1 MTRLQKNSFKRNF
14 IISEAEIH
22 YIIRR
27 KMIPVPV
34 YLQNGQNFYTYN
46 ESYTPCSELLAN
58 CLKYLKV
65 PQDKHHYFCL
75 YEGVSKTS
83 KYEERQLPEPLLVG
97 DLLSS
102 WEIMKKHYQDLISY
116 TRVYVGLKYF
126 PLEPEPLLFP
136 MVCSKLFDI
145 YYSKIY
151 LEKYESVKI
160 WGLAFQLY
168 FGDYTERP
176 GFLRDKARLFYHKN
190 FQKFYNDE
198 SFIKDLKENYEALS
212 GRSKESCAMEI
223 LQIDEMGGHLN
234 SQVFKVMFR
243 NSNNPNFR
251 DMQEHVIMTINSQCI
266 ALAEESSRENI
277 LEIGLEEVANWGVN
291 NDILVISYGDK
302 YEITKMYFL
311 SHAPTDIAEA
321 LFNYTNQNKQSSPG
335 NFYDENPEISKFLQ
349 NSKTR
354 KTNTFT
360 LK

>member
-1 MTRLQKNSFKRNF
+1 
-14 IISEAEIH
+14 
-22 YIIRR
+22 
-27 KMIPVPV
+27 MIPVPV

-46 ESYTPCSELLAN
+46 ESYTPCSDLLKN

-65 PQDKHHYFCL
+65 PEELQKYFCL

-83 KYEERQLPEPLLVG
+83 KFEERQLPQALLVG

-102 WEIMKKHYQDLISY
+102 WEIMKKQYQDLIGY
-116 TRVYVGLKYF
+116 TRLFVGIKYF
-126 PLEPEPLLFP
+126 PLEPANLLHS

-145 YYSKIY
+145 YYSKIS
-151 LEKYESVKI
+151 LEKYESVKL
-160 WGLAFQLY
+160 WALSFQMF

-176 GFLRDKARLFYHKN
+176 GFLRDKARLLYHKN
-190 FQKFYNDE
+190 FHKYYNDE
-198 SFIKDLKENYEALS
+198 SFIKDLKEKYQALA
-212 GRSKESCAMEI
+212 GRSHESCATEL

-234 SQVFKVMFR
+234 GQVFKVMFR

-251 DMQEHVIMTINSQCI
+251 DMQEHIIMTVNSQCI
-266 ALAEESSRENI
+266 SLAEESSRENI
-277 LEIGLEEVANWGVN
+277 LEIGLEEIANWGVN

-321 LFNYTNQNKQSSPG
+321 LFNYTNQNNKEDG
-335 NFYDENPEISKFLQ
+335 LNFYENNQEVQTFLQ

-354 KTNTFT
+354 KTNTFG

>member
-1 MTRLQKNSFKRNF
+1 M
-14 IISEAEIH
+14 
-22 YIIRR
+22 
-27 KMIPVPV
+27 PV

-46 ESYTPCSELLAN
+46 ESYTPCSELLSN
-58 CLKYLKV
+58 CLKYLEV
-65 PQDKHHYFCL
+65 PENLHNYFCL
-75 YEGVSKTS
+75 YEGVSKAS
-83 KYEERQLPEPLLVG
+83 KYEERQLPKPLLVG
-97 DLLSS
+97 DILSS
-102 WEIMKKHYQDLISY
+102 WEIMNKQYQDLISY
-116 TRVYVGLKYF
+116 TRLYVGLKYF
-126 PLEPEPLLFP
+126 PLEPTPLLYP

-151 LEKYESVKI
+151 VEKYEAVKM

-176 GFLRDKARLFYHKN
+176 GFLRDKSRLFYHKN

-198 SFIKDLKENYEALS
+198 SFIKDLKEKYESLS
-212 GRSKESCAMEI
+212 GRTRESCSNE
-223 LQIDEMGGHLN
+223 LLEIDEMGGHLN

-251 DMQEHVIMTINSQCI
+251 DMQEHVIMTINSQVI

-291 NDILVISYGDK
+291 DDILVISYGDK

-311 SHAPTDIAEA
+311 SHAPSDIAEA
-321 LFNYTNQNKQSSPG
+321 LFNYTNQNNKEEPSD
-335 NFYDENPEISKFLQ
+335 FYDKNNDIGKFM
-349 NSKTR
+349 NNTKTR
-354 KTNTFT
+354 KTNSFV